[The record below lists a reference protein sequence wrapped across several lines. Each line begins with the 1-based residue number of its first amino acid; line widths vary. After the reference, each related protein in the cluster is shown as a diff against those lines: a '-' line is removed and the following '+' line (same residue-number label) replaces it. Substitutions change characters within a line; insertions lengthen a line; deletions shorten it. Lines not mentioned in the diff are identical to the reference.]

1 MVLRGIILEMLPSM
15 WPMMVI
21 IGVIVISLRLGYLLK
36 QGKRIVIYKEVMSL
50 IFIIYVLCLYYIVT
64 YKNINYGGVNLVP
77 FKEMFRYSF
86 MSDKFIKNI
95 IGNIVLFIP
104 YGYFSSY
111 FLNNKKFSFNVL
123 LTLIVTLSIELVQ
136 YNIGRTFDIDDII
149 LNVIGGVIG
158 FVVYIA
164 LDAVKGR
171 LPKFLKSDTFLNI
184 LSIVLI
190 VILIIY
196 TFNINVV
203 AWFK

>member
-1 MVLRGIILEMLPSM
+1 MALRGIILEMLPSM

-111 FLNNKKFSFNVL
+111 FLNNKKFSFNIL
-123 LTLIVTLSIELVQ
+123 FTLIYSSV
-136 YNIGRTFDIDDII
+136 
-149 LNVIGGVIG
+149 
-158 FVVYIA
+158 
-164 LDAVKGR
+164 
-171 LPKFLKSDTFLNI
+171 LK
-184 LSIVLI
+184 
-190 VILIIY
+190 
-196 TFNINVV
+196 
-203 AWFK
+203 

>member
-111 FLNNKKFSFNVL
+111 FLNNKVFF
-123 LTLIVTLSIELVQ
+123 
-136 YNIGRTFDIDDII
+136 
-149 LNVIGGVIG
+149 
-158 FVVYIA
+158 
-164 LDAVKGR
+164 
-171 LPKFLKSDTFLNI
+171 
-184 LSIVLI
+184 
-190 VILIIY
+190 
-196 TFNINVV
+196 
-203 AWFK
+203 

>member
-1 MVLRGIILEMLPSM
+1 MALRGIILEMLPSM

-111 FLNNKKFSFNVL
+111 FLNNKKFSFNIL
-123 LTLIVTLSIELVQ
+123 FTLIVTLSIELVQ

-158 FVVYIA
+158 FIVYIA
-164 LDAVKGR
+164 LDAVKGK
-171 LPKFLKSDTFLNI
+171 LHKFLKSDTFLNI
-184 LSIVLI
+184 LSIVII

>member
-158 FVVYIA
+158 FIVYIA

-171 LPKFLKSDTFLNI
+171 LPKLLKSDTFLNI
-184 LSIVLI
+184 LSIVI
-190 VILIIY
+190 VVILIIY

>member
-111 FLNNKKFSFNVL
+111 FLNNKKFSFNIL
-123 LTLIVTLSIELVQ
+123 FTLIVTLSIELVQ

-171 LPKFLKSDTFLNI
+171 LPKSLKSDTFLNI
-184 LSIVLI
+184 LSIVI
-190 VILIIY
+190 VVILIIY

>member
-1 MVLRGIILEMLPSM
+1 MALRGIILEMLPSM

-123 LTLIVTLSIELVQ
+123 LTLIVTLPIELVQ

-158 FVVYIA
+158 FIVYIA

-184 LSIVLI
+184 LSIVI
-190 VILIIY
+190 VVILIIY

>member
-1 MVLRGIILEMLPSM
+1 MALRGIILEMLPSM

-21 IGVIVISLRLGYLLK
+21 IGVIVISLRLVYLLK

-77 FKEMFRYSF
+77 FKEIFRYSF

-158 FVVYIA
+158 FIVYIA

-184 LSIVLI
+184 LSIVI
-190 VILIIY
+190 VVILIIY

>member
-111 FLNNKKFSFNVL
+111 FLNNKKFSFNIL
-123 LTLIVTLSIELVQ
+123 FTLIVTLSIELVQ

-164 LDAVKGR
+164 LDAVKVR

-184 LSIVLI
+184 LSIVI
-190 VILIIY
+190 VVILIIY

>member
-1 MVLRGIILEMLPSM
+1 MALRGIILEMLPSM

-111 FLNNKKFSFNVL
+111 FLNNKKFSFNIL
-123 LTLIVTLSIELVQ
+123 FTLIVTLSIELVQ

-164 LDAVKGR
+164 LDTVKGR

-184 LSIVLI
+184 LSIVI
-190 VILIIY
+190 VVILIIY

>member
-111 FLNNKKFSFNVL
+111 FLNNKKFDYLRPYFLLNFIYFN
-123 LTLIVTLSIELVQ
+123 S
-136 YNIGRTFDIDDII
+136 Y
-149 LNVIGGVIG
+149 
-158 FVVYIA
+158 FVY
-164 LDAVKGR
+164 
-171 LPKFLKSDTFLNI
+171 
-184 LSIVLI
+184 
-190 VILIIY
+190 
-196 TFNINVV
+196 
-203 AWFK
+203 